1 MVFNGILCFITYGT
15 NKYLLSYLAPLVCI
29 NHLFSMIYLSFQ
41 SFRKQDEC
49 TLMHIFRTIIEQEFL
64 FRTWNK

>member
-1 MVFNGILCFITYGT
+1 MVFNGILDFITYGT
-15 NKYLLSYLAPLVCI
+15 NKCLLSYLVPLVCI

-49 TLMHIFRTIIEQEFL
+49 ILMHIFRTIIEQEFL

>member
-15 NKYLLSYLAPLVCI
+15 NKCLLSYLAPLDCI
-29 NHLFSMIYLSFQ
+29 SHLFSVIYLSFQ

-49 TLMHIFRTIIEQEFL
+49 TLIYTFRTIIEQEFL

>member
-15 NKYLLSYLAPLVCI
+15 NKYLLSYLVPLDCT
-29 NHLFSMIYLSFQ
+29 NHLFSAIYLSFQ

-49 TLMHIFRTIIEQEFL
+49 TLIHIFRTINEWEFL
-64 FRTWNK
+64 FQTWNK

>member
-1 MVFNGILCFITYGT
+1 MVFNGILCFITYET
-15 NKYLLSYLAPLVCI
+15 NKCLLSCLVPLACVI
-29 NHLFSMIYLSFQ
+29 HLFSAIYLLFQ

-49 TLMHIFRTIIEQEFL
+49 TLIHTFRTKIEQEFL